1 MMLRILIV
9 ESNTP
14 EMVRHFITTG
24 THTSAA
30 CFERAFAAIA
40 NHIRVEVINP
50 YADNFSLAS
59 VSFQHFDGIIFAGSN
74 VLWSVDAPQAA
85 PLRQT
90 MEGALKAEKPVFGSC
105 NGLQLAALVLG
116 GENSSAPD
124 GIETGLAR
132 DITLSP
138 LGAWHPLH
146 HGRTQTFAAPCIHRD
161 HVSTLPADAIVTA
174 GNAHS
179 GVQAM
184 VYEQG
189 NIRFWGTQ
197 YHPEYTLNEIIESVS
212 EVQGLFYSDPAKV
225 ADLQLAL
232 QNPTGHCARRLGAH
246 GDDLQPQVLR
256 TELVNWVQSLK

>member
-1 MMLRILIV
+1 MLTILIV
-9 ESNTP
+9 ESDTP
-14 EMVRHFITTG
+14 EMVSEYIAAG
-24 THTSAA
+24 KHTSAG
-30 CFERAFAAIA
+30 CFERAFAAISSQ
-40 NHIRVEVINP
+40 ISVEVINP
-50 YADNFSLAS
+50 YANNFSIAS
-59 VSFQHFDGIIFAGSN
+59 ENFQRFDGIVFTGSN
-74 VLWSVDAPQAA
+74 VLWCVDAPQAE

-90 MEGALKAEKPVFGSC
+90 MESALKAEKPVFGSC

-116 GENSSAPD
+116 GENKAAPD

-138 LGAWHPLH
+138 FGALHSMH
-146 HGRTQTFAAPCIHRD
+146 HGRTKTFAALSIHRD
-161 HVSTLPADAIVTA
+161 HVSTLPEDAIVTA

-179 GVQAM
+179 EVQAM

-225 ADLQLAL
+225 ADLQLAQ
-232 QNPTGHCARRLGAH
+232 QNPTGNCARRLGAY
-246 GDDLQPQVLR
+246 GDDLQPQILR
-256 TELVNWVQSLK
+256 TELVNWVQSLN